1 MNISVRSSL
10 QQNLIEFLEGQDYL
24 VEQPGENILAVSAIG
39 GPGIYIAYQ
48 EHQTE
53 EGDGTLYFELNMGQL
68 GSLRNN
74 AEVLYKLLDLNSEI
88 APISA
93 AVNSEGEEPALCL
106 VERLETENLD
116 GNEVLAVLEGIGL
129 ACLRVQQLLD

>member
-1 MNISVRSSL
+1 MNIRVRSSV
-10 QQNLIEFLEGQDYL
+10 QQSLAEFLEGQDYL

-39 GPGIYIAYQ
+39 GPSIYIA
-48 EHQTE
+48 HE
-53 EGDGTLYFELNMGQL
+53 EYREEYGTLYFELNMGQL
-68 GSLRNN
+68 GSIRNS
-74 AEVLYKLLDLNSEI
+74 AEVLYRLLDLNSEI

-116 GNEVLAVLEGIGL
+116 GNEVLAVLEAIGL